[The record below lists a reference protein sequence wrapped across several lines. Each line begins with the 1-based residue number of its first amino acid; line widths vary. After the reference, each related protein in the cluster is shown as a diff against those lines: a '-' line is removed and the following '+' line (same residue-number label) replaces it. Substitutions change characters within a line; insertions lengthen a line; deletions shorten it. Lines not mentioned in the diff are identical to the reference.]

1 MITLSSELP
10 AISDPAGLTID
21 GTGQSV
27 AGSGDSSFR
36 VMEVS
41 NGAELDLVSV
51 ALIKG
56 FAGPEGPYEGT
67 GGGIKI
73 GSYATVTISNSTIAD
88 NTSSGWGGGIINNGS
103 LTISNTTISGNVAN
117 TEDGGG
123 IFNYIG
129 TEWQDITIQPVDT
142 ANNIIGG
149 NTSTL
154 SPFLMAIPDAV
165 PPASVGGVAGLVAG
179 NETVPDESSPT
190 DVTGVAPA
198 MALAGVVLALIG
210 GTTLYVRRRHVRM

>member
-1 MITLSSELP
+1 MGRRHHKQWVTDDQQHHNQRQGSEYR
-10 AISDPAGLTID
+10 S
-21 GTGQSV
+21 
-27 AGSGDSSFR
+27 
-36 VMEVS
+36 
-41 NGAELDLVSV
+41 
-51 ALIKG
+51 
-56 FAGPEGPYEGT
+56 
-67 GGGIKI
+67 
-73 GSYATVTISNSTIAD
+73 
-88 NTSSGWGGGIINNGS
+88 
-103 LTISNTTISGNVAN
+103 
-117 TEDGGG
+117 GGG

-165 PPASVGGVAGLVAG
+165 PPAWVGGVAGLVAG
-179 NETVPDESSPT
+179 NETVPDESSPM